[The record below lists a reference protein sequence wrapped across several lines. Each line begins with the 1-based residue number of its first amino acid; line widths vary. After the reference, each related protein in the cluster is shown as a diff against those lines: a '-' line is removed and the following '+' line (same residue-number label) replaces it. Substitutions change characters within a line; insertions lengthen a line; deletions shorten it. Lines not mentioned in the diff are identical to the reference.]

1 MKLKYEFAERLIV
14 DEYVLVPMGE
24 AARIFSGMITTSEVG
39 AYIMNALKTDI
50 SKGELVALLM
60 RDFEVDEATASEDLE
75 AFLAQ
80 LIKLNILE
88 S

>member
-1 MKLKYEFAERLIV
+1 
-14 DEYVLVPMGE
+14 
-24 AARIFSGMITTSEVG
+24 
-39 AYIMNALKTDI
+39 
-50 SKGELVALLM
+50 M
-60 RDFEVDEATASEDLE
+60 RDFEVDEATASEDLD